1 MRSVILVFKATA
13 PAQTENHKE
22 IQQALRS
29 LREVTLEAEAR
40 LESEWL
46 SALGSEFASRLSA
59 AQSKQ
64 GHGAYSL
71 RVVSEGYQVIDY
83 LDKRCHEV
91 VAGGA
96 SGLEYA
102 KLASEFVACSERCFA
117 RTKARIKER
126 VQKMEMVDRGDKSDG
141 VEPTA
146 EGSKKKG
153 D

>member
-1 MRSVILVFKATA
+1 
-13 PAQTENHKE
+13 
-22 IQQALRS
+22 
-29 LREVTLEAEAR
+29 
-40 LESEWL
+40 
-46 SALGSEFASRLSA
+46 
-59 AQSKQ
+59 
-64 GHGAYSL
+64 
-71 RVVSEGYQVIDY
+71 VIDY

-126 VQKMEMVDRGDKSDG
+126 VEKMEMVDRGVDKRDG
-141 VEPTA
+141 VEPTAA

>member
-1 MRSVILVFKATA
+1 M
-13 PAQTENHKE
+13 
-22 IQQALRS
+22 
-29 LREVTLEAEAR
+29 
-40 LESEWL
+40 
-46 SALGSEFASRLSA
+46 
-59 AQSKQ
+59 
-64 GHGAYSL
+64 
-71 RVVSEGYQVIDY
+71 IDY
-83 LDKRCHEV
+83 FEKRCHEV

-126 VQKMEMVDRGDKSDG
+126 VQQMEMNREVDKSEG